1 MMSIRVPRVNKKTM
15 MDRVE
20 KITYER
26 VKRLRK
32 DEFSGFL
39 ELRNSC
45 IGNDI
50 NHTRVKNTVEEEKYQ
65 TRLQNKILRFTEDKG
80 PLTMQERHNIIQN
93 IAKEKKGSTLVSG
106 FETEGKIL

>member
-20 KITYER
+20 KISYER
-26 VKRLRK
+26 VKRIRR
-32 DEFSGFL
+32 DDFSGFL

-50 NHTRVKNTVEEEKYQ
+50 NQARIKNTVEEEKYQ
-65 TRLQNKILRFTEDKG
+65 TRL
-80 PLTMQERHNIIQN
+80 
-93 IAKEKKGSTLVSG
+93 
-106 FETEGKIL
+106 